1 MASTYEKI
9 ASTTLSSTALTIDF
23 TSISSAY
30 TDIVLIITGTI
41 ATGGNTVYCRING
54 DTGSNYS
61 VTGILGTGTTVGN
74 SRLTNNTNGV
84 AVGGFNGYDTSQF
97 TAILNFNNYANTTTY
112 KTALGRW
119 NQTSSV
125 EANIS
130 LWRNTSAINQL
141 TIRNNGSQNF
151 NSGTTATIYGILKAA

>member
-1 MASTYEKI
+1 MTATYEKI
-9 ASTTLSSTALTIDF
+9 ATTTLSSTALTIDF

-41 ATGGNTVYCRING
+41 ASGGATAYCRING

-61 VTGILGTGTTVGN
+61 MTGIMGTGSVGN
-74 SRLTNNTNGV
+74 NRLTNNANGV
-84 AVGGFNGYDTSQF
+84 AIGGFNGYDTSQF

-112 KTALGRW
+112 KTALVRW

-125 EANIS
+125 EANVS
-130 LWRNTSAINQL
+130 LWRNTNAINQL
-141 TIRNNGSQNF
+141 TIRNNASQNF
-151 NSGTTATIYGILKAA
+151 NSGTIATLYGIKAE

>member
-1 MASTYEKI
+1 MAATYEKI
-9 ASTTLSSTALTIDF
+9 ATTTLGSAAATIDF

-30 TDIVLIITGTI
+30 TDLVVIIN
-41 ATGGNTVYCRING
+41 ATLSGAGGTVYCRING

-97 TAILNFNNYANTTTY
+97 NAILHFMNYSNTTTQ
-112 KTALGRW
+112 KTVLGRW

-125 EANIS
+125 EANVS
-130 LWRNTSAINQL
+130 LWRSTSAINQL
-141 TIRNNGSQNF
+141 TIRNNNSNNF
-151 NSGTTATIYGILKAA
+151 NSGSTVTLYGIKAA